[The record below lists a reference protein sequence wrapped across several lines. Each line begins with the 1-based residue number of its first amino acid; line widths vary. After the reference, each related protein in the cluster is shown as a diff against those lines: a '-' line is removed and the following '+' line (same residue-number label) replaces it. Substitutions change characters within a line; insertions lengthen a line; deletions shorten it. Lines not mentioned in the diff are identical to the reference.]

1 MKNINTICIL
11 FVLLMVSC
19 TEKERNIPVFVYAL
33 EKNEV
38 EKYVLKIHRD
48 KTIINFEYLNL
59 KDSTNKL
66 DFKYVIKKELL
77 KSNFETFFPTNKTYN
92 SKSLKFDMFRT
103 KESKKTLF
111 FNKNYGLLASLGLG
125 ENFILLKDS
134 ISLNTKELIFKEL
147 FLELNKININ

>member
-11 FVLLMVSC
+11 FVLLIVSC

-66 DFKYVIKKELL
+66 DLKYVIKKELL

-103 KESKKTLF
+103 KESKNTLF
-111 FNKNYGLLASLGLG
+111 FNKNY
-125 ENFILLKDS
+125 IVK
-134 ISLNTKELIFKEL
+134 
-147 FLELNKININ
+147 